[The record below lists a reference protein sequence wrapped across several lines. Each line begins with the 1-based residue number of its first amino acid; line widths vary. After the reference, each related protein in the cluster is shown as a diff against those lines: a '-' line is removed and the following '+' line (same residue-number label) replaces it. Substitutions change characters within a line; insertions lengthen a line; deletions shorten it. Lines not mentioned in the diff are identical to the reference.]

1 MLITALSLN
10 TGCSPDVTSKYADT
24 VVKWLVRQIMEDGK
38 LFISDFGEFCI
49 QKRMEFVYHD
59 TATRKRWLIPP
70 SLRLLFTPMPLVDK
84 EEREN
89 SKAFA
94 RIAETIVQE
103 HGENKLTAH
112 KFAVMFFKTIL
123 DAMEESSSVEVK
135 GLGIFELTQM
145 RVADAIYGKVTFT
158 ADSVFLADINKPF
171 SFFQPVE
178 INDGVSF
185 PDIET
190 STHRFPEEKD
200 NKTFL
205 IFQEKQEPEE
215 NAAPSEAPVPAAPFS
230 AGVGS
235 ADAEENTAPSK
246 ASAAPFSAGVGSA
259 DAEENAAPSKASTAP
274 FSAGVGSAD
283 AEENAPSA
291 EPAPAFRRSL
301 RYLLPALLLAGC
313 ILLFLILKPAEAD
326 QPPSSPDTTTIS
338 KSTTGNSSATLE
350 EPSSEAQATPLPVSS
365 EDQASTLDFAAMNA
379 QLPYGGYDIVG
390 VASTITVPSGMT
402 LQKIARTYLGTDYTE
417 YLVVLNGGNA
427 DPQPGQK
434 YMIPKLMLRKPRR

>member
-1 MLITALSLN
+1 MLITALSHN

-24 VVKWLVRQIMEDGK
+24 IVKWLIRQIMEEGK
-38 LFISDFGEFCI
+38 LFVSDFGEFCI

-59 TATRKRWLIPP
+59 TATKKRWLIPP
-70 SLRLLFTPMPLVDK
+70 SLQLLFTPMPLIDK
-84 EEREN
+84 EKREN

-94 RIAETIVQE
+94 RIAEAIAQE
-103 HGENKLTAH
+103 HGENQLTAH

-123 DAMEESSSVEVK
+123 DAMEEASSVEVE
-135 GLGIFELTQM
+135 GLGVFELTQM

-178 INDGVSF
+178 INEGVSF

-190 STHRFPEEKD
+190 STHRFPEERN

-215 NAAPSEAPVPAAPFS
+215 NAAPSEAL
-230 AGVGS
+230 
-235 ADAEENTAPSK
+235 AE
-246 ASAAPFSAGVGSA
+246 PFSAGVGSA
-259 DAEENAAPSKASTAP
+259 DAEENAAPTEAPAAP
-274 FSAGVGSAD
+274 FSASVGSAD
-283 AEENAPSA
+283 AEENAPSV

-313 ILLFLILKPAEAD
+313 ILLFLLLKPAQAD
-326 QPPSSPDTTTIS
+326 QPSSSPDTTTAS
-338 KSTTGNSSATLE
+338 KSNTDNSSAALE
-350 EPSSEAQATPLPVSS
+350 EPPSEVPTTPLPASS
-365 EDQASTLDFAAMNA
+365 EDQVGTLDFAAMNV

-434 YMIPKLMLRKPRR
+434 YMIPKLLLRKQRH

>member
-1 MLITALSLN
+1 MLITALSHN

-24 VVKWLVRQIMEDGK
+24 IVKWLIRQIMEEGK
-38 LFISDFGEFCI
+38 LFVSDFGEFCI

-59 TATRKRWLIPP
+59 TATKKRWLIPP
-70 SLRLLFTPMPLVDK
+70 SLQLLFTPMPLIDK
-84 EEREN
+84 EKREN

-94 RIAETIVQE
+94 RIAEAIAQE
-103 HGENKLTAH
+103 HGENQLTAH

-123 DAMEESSSVEVK
+123 DAMEEASSVEVE
-135 GLGIFELTQM
+135 GLGVFELTQM
-145 RVADAIYGKVTFT
+145 KVADAIYGKVTFT

-178 INDGVSF
+178 INEGVSF

-190 STHRFPEEKD
+190 STHRFPEEKN

-215 NAAPSEAPVPAAPFS
+215 NAAPSEAPAEPFS
-230 AGVGS
+230 ASVGS
-235 ADAEENTAPSK
+235 ADAEEKAAPTE
-246 ASAAPFSAGVGSA
+246 APAAPFSAGVGSA
-259 DAEENAAPSKASTAP
+259 DAEENAAPTEAPAAP
-274 FSAGVGSAD
+274 FSASVGSAD
-283 AEENAPSA
+283 AEENAPSV

-313 ILLFLILKPAEAD
+313 ILLFLLLKPAQAD
-326 QPPSSPDTTTIS
+326 QPPSSPDTTTAS
-338 KSTTGNSSATLE
+338 KSTTDNSSAALE
-350 EPSSEAQATPLPVSS
+350 EPPSEVPTTPLPASS
-365 EDQASTLDFAAMNA
+365 EDQAGTLDFAAMNA

-434 YMIPKLMLRKPRR
+434 YMIPKLLLRKQRH

>member
-1 MLITALSLN
+1 MLITALSHN

-24 VVKWLVRQIMEDGK
+24 IVKWLIRQIMEEGK
-38 LFISDFGEFCI
+38 LFVSDFGEFCI

-59 TATRKRWLIPP
+59 TATKKRWLIPP
-70 SLRLLFTPMPLVDK
+70 SLQLLFTPMPLIDK
-84 EEREN
+84 EKREN

-94 RIAETIVQE
+94 RIAEAIAQE
-103 HGENKLTAH
+103 HGENQLTAH

-123 DAMEESSSVEVK
+123 DAMEEASSVEVE
-135 GLGIFELTQM
+135 GLGVIELTQM
-145 RVADAIYGKVTFT
+145 KVADAIYGKVTFT
-158 ADSVFLADINKPF
+158 AAPVFLADINKPF

-178 INDGVSF
+178 INEGVSF

-190 STHRFPEEKD
+190 STHRFPEERN

-205 IFQEKQEPEE
+205 IFQEEQEPEE
-215 NAAPSEAPVPAAPFS
+215 NAAPSEAPAEPFS
-230 AGVGS
+230 ASVGS
-235 ADAEENTAPSK
+235 ADAEEKAAPTE
-246 ASAAPFSAGVGSA
+246 ASAAPFSAS
-259 DAEENAAPSKASTAP
+259 
-274 FSAGVGSAD
+274 VGSAD
-283 AEENAPSA
+283 AEENAPSV

-313 ILLFLILKPAEAD
+313 ILLFLLLKPAQAD
-326 QPPSSPDTTTIS
+326 QPPSSPDTTTAS
-338 KSTTGNSSATLE
+338 KSTTDNSSAALE
-350 EPSSEAQATPLPVSS
+350 EPPSEVPTTPLPASS
-365 EDQASTLDFAAMNA
+365 EDQAGTLDFAAMNA

-434 YMIPKLMLRKPRR
+434 YMIPKLLLRKQRH

>member
-1 MLITALSLN
+1 MLITALSHN

-24 VVKWLVRQIMEDGK
+24 IVKWLIRQIMEEGK
-38 LFISDFGEFCI
+38 LFVSDFGEFCI

-59 TATRKRWLIPP
+59 TATKKRWLIPP
-70 SLRLLFTPMPLVDK
+70 SLQLLFTPMPLIDK
-84 EEREN
+84 EKREN

-94 RIAETIVQE
+94 RIAEAIAQE
-103 HGENKLTAH
+103 HGENQLTAH

-123 DAMEESSSVEVK
+123 DAMEEASSVEVE
-135 GLGIFELTQM
+135 GLGVFELTQM

-178 INDGVSF
+178 INEGVSF

-190 STHRFPEEKD
+190 STHRFPEEKN

-215 NAAPSEAPVPAAPFS
+215 NAAPSEVPASP
-230 AGVGS
+230 
-235 ADAEENTAPSK
+235 
-246 ASAAPFSAGVGSA
+246 SAAPFSAGVGSA
-259 DAEENAAPSKASTAP
+259 DAEENAAPSEAPAPAAP

-283 AEENAPSA
+283 AEENAPSV

-313 ILLFLILKPAEAD
+313 ILLFLLLKPAQAD
-326 QPPSSPDTTTIS
+326 QPPSSPDTTTAS
-338 KSTTGNSSATLE
+338 KSTTDNSSAALE
-350 EPSSEAQATPLPVSS
+350 EPPSEVPTTPLPASS
-365 EDQASTLDFAAMNA
+365 EDQAGTLDFAAMNA

-434 YMIPKLMLRKPRR
+434 YMIPKLLLRKQRH

>member
-1 MLITALSLN
+1 MLITALSHN

-24 VVKWLVRQIMEDGK
+24 IVKWLIRQIMEEGK
-38 LFISDFGEFCI
+38 LFVSDFGEFCI

-59 TATRKRWLIPP
+59 TATKKRWLIPP
-70 SLRLLFTPMPLVDK
+70 SLQLLFTPMPLIDK
-84 EEREN
+84 EKREN

-94 RIAETIVQE
+94 RIAEAIAQE
-103 HGENKLTAH
+103 HGENQLTAH

-123 DAMEESSSVEVK
+123 DAMEEASSVEVE
-135 GLGIFELTQM
+135 GLGVFELTQM
-145 RVADAIYGKVTFT
+145 KVADAIYGKVTFT

-178 INDGVSF
+178 INEGVSF

-190 STHRFPEEKD
+190 STHRFPEEKN

-215 NAAPSEAPVPAAPFS
+215 NAAPSEAP
-230 AGVGS
+230 
-235 ADAEENTAPSK
+235 
-246 ASAAPFSAGVGSA
+246 AAPFSAGVGSA
-259 DAEENAAPSKASTAP
+259 DAEENAAPTEAPAAP
-274 FSAGVGSAD
+274 FSASVGSAD
-283 AEENAPSA
+283 AEENAPSV

-313 ILLFLILKPAEAD
+313 ILLFLLLKPAQAD
-326 QPPSSPDTTTIS
+326 QPPSSPDTTTAS
-338 KSTTGNSSATLE
+338 KSTTDNGSAALE
-350 EPSSEAQATPLPVSS
+350 EPPSEVPTTPLPASS
-365 EDQASTLDFAAMNA
+365 EDQAGTLDFAAMNA

-434 YMIPKLMLRKPRR
+434 YMIPKLLLRKQRH

>member
-1 MLITALSLN
+1 MLITALSHN

-24 VVKWLVRQIMEDGK
+24 IVKWLIRQIMEEGK
-38 LFISDFGEFCI
+38 LFVSDFGEFCI

-59 TATRKRWLIPP
+59 TATKKRWLIPP
-70 SLRLLFTPMPLVDK
+70 SLQLLFTPMPLIDK
-84 EEREN
+84 EKREN

-94 RIAETIVQE
+94 RIAEAIAQE
-103 HGENKLTAH
+103 HGENQLTAH

-123 DAMEESSSVEVK
+123 DAMEEASSVEVE
-135 GLGIFELTQM
+135 GLGVFELTQM

-158 ADSVFLADINKPF
+158 ADPVFLADINKPF
-171 SFFQPVE
+171 SFYQPVE
-178 INDGVSF
+178 INEGVSF

-190 STHRFPEEKD
+190 STHRFPEEKN

-215 NAAPSEAPVPAAPFS
+215 NAAPSEAL
-230 AGVGS
+230 
-235 ADAEENTAPSK
+235 AE
-246 ASAAPFSAGVGSA
+246 PFSAGVGSA
-259 DAEENAAPSKASTAP
+259 DAEENAAPTEAPAAP
-274 FSAGVGSAD
+274 FSASVGSAD
-283 AEENAPSA
+283 AEENAPSV

-313 ILLFLILKPAEAD
+313 ILLFLLLKPAQAD
-326 QPPSSPDTTTIS
+326 QPPSSPDTTTAS
-338 KSTTGNSSATLE
+338 KSTTDNSSAALE
-350 EPSSEAQATPLPVSS
+350 EPPSEVPTTPLPASS
-365 EDQASTLDFAAMNA
+365 EDQAGTLDFAAMNA

-434 YMIPKLMLRKPRR
+434 YMIPKLLLRKQRH

>member
-1 MLITALSLN
+1 MLITALSHN

-24 VVKWLVRQIMEDGK
+24 IVKWLIRQIMEEGK
-38 LFISDFGEFCI
+38 LFVSDFGEFCI

-59 TATRKRWLIPP
+59 TATKKRWLIPP
-70 SLRLLFTPMPLVDK
+70 SLQLLFTPMPLIDK
-84 EEREN
+84 EKREN

-94 RIAETIVQE
+94 RIAEAIAQE
-103 HGENKLTAH
+103 HGENQLTAH

-123 DAMEESSSVEVK
+123 DAMEEASSVEVE
-135 GLGIFELTQM
+135 GLGVFELTQM

-178 INDGVSF
+178 INEGVSF

-190 STHRFPEEKD
+190 STHRFPEERN

-215 NAAPSEAPVPAAPFS
+215 NAAPSEAL
-230 AGVGS
+230 
-235 ADAEENTAPSK
+235 AE
-246 ASAAPFSAGVGSA
+246 PFSAGVGSA
-259 DAEENAAPSKASTAP
+259 DAEENAAPTEAPAAP
-274 FSAGVGSAD
+274 FSASVGSAD
-283 AEENAPSA
+283 AEENAPSV

-313 ILLFLILKPAEAD
+313 ILLFLLLKPAQAD
-326 QPPSSPDTTTIS
+326 QPSSSPDTTTIS
-338 KSTTGNSSATLE
+338 KSATGNSSAALE
-350 EPSSEAQATPLPVSS
+350 EPPSEVPTTPLPASS
-365 EDQASTLDFAAMNA
+365 EDQAGTLDFAAMNA

-434 YMIPKLMLRKPRR
+434 YMIPKLLLRKQRH